1 MGCGQCSSGGCGAVK
16 AIGQTEKSNHK
27 TVAGCSSGGCS
38 TGGCNKMNAYDW
50 LSNMDVPR
58 SMRYDVVEIKFK
70 GGRKEYFRNANNL
83 DLYTG
88 DFVVCE
94 MASGYHIGSVSLQGE
109 LVRLQMIK
117 KGLKDNDE
125 LRKIL
130 RVSTERDLEKH
141 QQAIARDMPT
151 MYRVRE
157 ISKELKL
164 QMKMSDVEFQSDNTK
179 ATFYYSADD
188 RVDFREM
195 IKLLASEFKIRVEM
209 KQISLRQ
216 EAARVGGIGSCGRE
230 LCCSTWLTDFRAIPT
245 SAARYQNLSLNPAK
259 LSGQCGRLKCCLNYE
274 LETYLDA
281 LSDIPTV
288 EKPLKTEKGIAVLQK
303 TDIFRRIM
311 WFSYNNDINWHSLPI
326 HQVVEIMKMNEKGI
340 LPNSLEDLN
349 LIDSIVVDKNAPR
362 NSDLDRLDRKYTD
375 KGKKPQQNSGNK
387 NQQNRPNQPQQNRGN
402 NSPEAAK
409 QEGVVPKNNNQ
420 PQNKGGQPQGGSPQ
434 GKPQGNQQG
443 GSPQKQGNNPQKN
456 NQQGANNQNRNNAVQ
471 PNNPQQGGPQQGGP
485 QQGGSP
491 QGGQKG
497 ASPQN
502 QGNNQPRN
510 NPNNNRQGGSP
521 QGGSPQGGSP
531 QGGQPNQQRQPNQQ
545 PRPQQ
550 QGGQNPNK
558 QGSPQG
564 GSPQGGNK
572 PQGSPSQGGAQ
583 QQGGSPQ
590 GGTPQGGKPNP
601 NQNRPNNQG
610 GNQGKPQHPQHKKGG
625 GQNNNPQNKQGGE
638 KPTPPTE

>member
-16 AIGQTEKSNHK
+16 AIGQTEKSDTK

-38 TGGCNKMNAYDW
+38 SGGCNKMNAFDW

-94 MASGYHIGSVSLQGE
+94 MTSGYHIGSVSLQGE

-125 LRKIL
+125 IKKIL
-130 RVSTERDLEKH
+130 RLSTERDLEKH
-141 QQAIARDMPT
+141 QQAITRDTPT
-151 MYRVRE
+151 MYRVR
-157 ISKELKL
+157 IIAKELKL

-288 EKPLKTEKGIAVLQK
+288 EKPLKTEKGNAVLQK

-349 LIDSIVVDKNAPR
+349 LIDTVVVDKNAPR
-362 NSDLDRLDRKYTD
+362 NSDLDRLDKKYTD
-375 KGKKPQQNSGNK
+375 KGKKPQQFSNGNK
-387 NQQNRPNQPQQNRGN
+387 NQGNRSSTPQQSNIPVNRGSNVAPIEGGRQESLQQKNTN
-402 NSPEAAK
+402 NPQK
-409 QEGVVPKNNNQ
+409 QG
-420 PQNKGGQPQGGSPQ
+420 
-434 GKPQGNQQG
+434 GKPQGNV
-443 GSPQKQGNNPQKN
+443 PQNQGNNPQKN
-456 NQQGANNQNRNNAVQ
+456 N
-471 PNNPQQGGPQQGGP
+471 PNKQ
-485 QQGGSP
+485 
-491 QGGQKG
+491 
-497 ASPQN
+497 
-502 QGNNQPRN
+502 
-510 NPNNNRQGGSP
+510 QGGSP
-521 QGGSPQGGSP
+521 QGGSPQGKS
-531 QGGQPNQQRQPNQQ
+531 Q
-545 PRPQQ
+545 
-550 QGGQNPNK
+550 
-558 QGSPQG
+558 S
-564 GSPQGGNK
+564 QGGNPNQNK
-572 PQGSPSQGGAQ
+572 

-590 GGTPQGGKPNP
+590 DKPQQGGGNKQPNNQQGEKLQNVNPQQNQNKQNP
-601 NQNRPNNQG
+601 NQNQGRNPQHNNQ
-610 GNQGKPQHPQHKKGG
+610 NKKGG
-625 GQNNNPQNKQGGE
+625 GQNNNPQNKQE
-638 KPTPPTE
+638 NQPQAPKPNEDKS

>member
-38 TGGCNKMNAYDW
+38 TGGCNKMNAFDW

-58 SMRYDVVEIKFK
+58 SMRYDVVEVKFK
-70 GGRKEYFRNANNL
+70 GGRKEYFRNSNNL

-94 MASGYHIGSVSLQGE
+94 MASGYHIGTVSLQGE

-117 KGLKDNDE
+117 KGIKDNEE

-130 RVSTERDLEKH
+130 RVGTERDLEKH
-141 QQAIARDMPT
+141 QQSIARDIPT

-157 ISKELKL
+157 IAKELKL

-195 IKLLASEFKIRVEM
+195 IKILASEFKIRVEM

-216 EAARVGGIGSCGRE
+216 EAARVGGVGSCGRE

-288 EKPLKTEKGIAVLQK
+288 DKPLKTEKGIAVLQK

-326 HQVVEIMKMNEKGI
+326 HQVVEIMKMNENGI

-349 LIDSIVVDKNAPR
+349 IVDTEILDKNAPK
-362 NSDLDRLDRKYTD
+362 NSDLDRLDKKYTD
-375 KGKKPQQNSGNK
+375 KKKQPQ
-387 NQQNRPNQPQQNRGN
+387 NQVNRNQPNRPN
-402 NSPEAAK
+402 NSPQNNQNNKNADSTKVQEPVSQK
-409 QEGVVPKNNNQ
+409 QHNQGKQNQ
-420 PQNKGGQPQGGSPQ
+420 PQGNNQQG
-434 GKPQGNQQG
+434 GKPQGD
-443 GSPQKQGNNPQKN
+443 SQKNQGNNQPRGNNQPNNQNKGN
-456 NQQGANNQNRNNAVQ
+456 NQQAN
-471 PNNPQQGGPQQGGP
+471 
-485 QQGGSP
+485 
-491 QGGQKG
+491 QKQ
-497 ASPQN
+497 QN
-502 QGNNQPRN
+502 QGNNQPKN
-510 NPNNNRQGGSP
+510 HPNNQKQGNQNQQGS
-521 QGGSPQGGSP
+521 
-531 QGGQPNQQRQPNQQ
+531 QPNNQQKQANQPNQQ
-545 PRPQQ
+545 PKQ
-550 QGGQNPNK
+550 QGGGQAKPN
-558 QGSPQG
+558 Q
-564 GSPQGGNK
+564 PQGGN
-572 PQGSPSQGGAQ
+572 QG
-583 QQGGSPQ
+583 QQGG
-590 GGTPQGGKPNP
+590 GKP
-601 NQNRPNNQG
+601 NQNRPNNNQGGG
-610 GNQGKPQHPQHKKGG
+610 GNQPKHQNNQPKKGN
-625 GQNNNPQNKQGGE
+625 QQNPQQKQGD
-638 KPTPPTE
+638 KPNQPNKPNGAA

>member
-16 AIGQTEKSNHK
+16 AIGQTENSNTK

-38 TGGCNKMNAYDW
+38 SGGCNKMNAFDW

-58 SMRYDVVEIKFK
+58 SMRYDMVEVKYK
-70 GGRKEYFRNANNL
+70 GGRKEYFRNTNNL

-125 LRKIL
+125 IKKIL
-130 RVSTERDLEKH
+130 RLSTERDLEKH
-141 QQAIARDMPT
+141 QQAIARDTPT
-151 MYRVRE
+151 MYRVR
-157 ISKELKL
+157 IIAKELKL

-288 EKPLKTEKGIAVLQK
+288 EKPLKTEKGNAILQK

-326 HQVVEIMKMNEKGI
+326 HQVVEIMKMNENGI

-349 LIDSIVVDKNAPR
+349 LIDTVVVDKNAPR
-362 NSDLDRLDRKYTD
+362 NSDLDRLDKKYTD
-375 KGKKPQQNSGNK
+375 KGKKPQQFSNGNK
-387 NQQNRPNQPQQNRGN
+387 NQGNRSNTPQQSNIPVNRGSN
-402 NSPEAAK
+402 VAPIEGGK
-409 QEGVVPKNNNQ
+409 QESLQQKNTNNPQ
-420 PQNKGGQPQGGSPQ
+420 KKGGNSQGNTPQN
-434 GKPQGNQQG
+434 
-443 GSPQKQGNNPQKN
+443 QGNNPQKN
-456 NQQGANNQNRNNAVQ
+456 N
-471 PNNPQQGGPQQGGP
+471 PNNKQGGNPQGDIPQGNLNKAVPQQN
-485 QQGGSP
+485 
-491 QGGQKG
+491 K
-497 ASPQN
+497 
-502 QGNNQPRN
+502 
-510 NPNNNRQGGSP
+510 SP

-531 QGGQPNQQRQPNQQ
+531 QDG
-545 PRPQQ
+545 
-550 QGGQNPNK
+550 NP
-558 QGSPQG
+558 PQG
-564 GSPQGGNK
+564 GSLQGGP
-572 PQGSPSQGGAQ
+572 PQ
-583 QQGGSPQ
+583 
-590 GGTPQGGKPNP
+590 
-601 NQNRPNNQG
+601 NQTKQNPNNQG
-610 GNQGKPQHPQHKKGG
+610 RNNQTKKGG
-625 GQNNNPQNKQGGE
+625 GQNNPQNKQGNQPQAP
-638 KPTPPTE
+638 KPKEDKS

>member
-16 AIGQTEKSNHK
+16 AIGQTENSNTK

-38 TGGCNKMNAYDW
+38 SGGCNKMNAFDW

-58 SMRYDVVEIKFK
+58 SMRYDMVEVKYK
-70 GGRKEYFRNANNL
+70 GGRKEYFRNTNNL

-125 LRKIL
+125 IKKIL
-130 RVSTERDLEKH
+130 RLSTERDLEKH
-141 QQAIARDMPT
+141 QQAIARDTPT
-151 MYRVRE
+151 MYRVR
-157 ISKELKL
+157 IIAKELKL

-288 EKPLKTEKGIAVLQK
+288 EKPLKTEKGNAILQK

-326 HQVVEIMKMNEKGI
+326 HQVVEIMKMNENGI

-349 LIDSIVVDKNAPR
+349 LIDTVVVDKNAPR
-362 NSDLDRLDRKYTD
+362 NSDLDRLDKKYTD
-375 KGKKPQQNSGNK
+375 KGKKPQQFSNGNK
-387 NQQNRPNQPQQNRGN
+387 NQGNRSNTPQQSNIPVNRGSN
-402 NSPEAAK
+402 VAPIEGGK
-409 QEGVVPKNNNQ
+409 QESLQQKNPQKKGGNSQGNT
-420 PQNKGGQPQGGSPQ
+420 PQN
-434 GKPQGNQQG
+434 
-443 GSPQKQGNNPQKN
+443 QGNNPQKN
-456 NQQGANNQNRNNAVQ
+456 N
-471 PNNPQQGGPQQGGP
+471 PNNKQGGNPQGDIPQGNLNKAVPQQN
-485 QQGGSP
+485 
-491 QGGQKG
+491 K
-497 ASPQN
+497 
-502 QGNNQPRN
+502 
-510 NPNNNRQGGSP
+510 SP

-531 QGGQPNQQRQPNQQ
+531 QDG
-545 PRPQQ
+545 
-550 QGGQNPNK
+550 NP
-558 QGSPQG
+558 PQG
-564 GSPQGGNK
+564 GSLQGGP
-572 PQGSPSQGGAQ
+572 PQ
-583 QQGGSPQ
+583 
-590 GGTPQGGKPNP
+590 
-601 NQNRPNNQG
+601 NQTKQNPNNQG
-610 GNQGKPQHPQHKKGG
+610 RNNQTKKGG
-625 GQNNNPQNKQGGE
+625 GQNNPQNKQGNQPQAP
-638 KPTPPTE
+638 KPKEDKS

>member
-16 AIGQTEKSNHK
+16 AIGQTENSNTK

-38 TGGCNKMNAYDW
+38 SGGCNKMNAFDW

-58 SMRYDVVEIKFK
+58 SMRYDMVEVKYK
-70 GGRKEYFRNANNL
+70 GGRKEYFRNVNNL

-125 LRKIL
+125 IKKIL
-130 RVSTERDLEKH
+130 RLSTERDLEKH
-141 QQAIARDMPT
+141 QQAIARDTPT
-151 MYRVRE
+151 MYRVR
-157 ISKELKL
+157 IIAKELKL

-288 EKPLKTEKGIAVLQK
+288 EKPLKTEKGNAILQK

-326 HQVVEIMKMNEKGI
+326 HQVVEIMKMNENGI

-349 LIDSIVVDKNAPR
+349 LIDTVVVDKNAPR
-362 NSDLDRLDRKYTD
+362 NSDLDRLDKKYTD
-375 KGKKPQQNSGNK
+375 KGKKPQQFSNGNK
-387 NQQNRPNQPQQNRGN
+387 NQGNRSNTPQQSNIPVNRGSN
-402 NSPEAAK
+402 VAPIEGGK
-409 QEGVVPKNNNQ
+409 QESLQQKNTNNPQ
-420 PQNKGGQPQGGSPQ
+420 KKGGNSQGNTPQN
-434 GKPQGNQQG
+434 
-443 GSPQKQGNNPQKN
+443 QGNNPQKN
-456 NQQGANNQNRNNAVQ
+456 N
-471 PNNPQQGGPQQGGP
+471 PNNKQGGNPQGDIPQGNLNKAVPQQKK
-485 QQGGSP
+485 SP
-491 QGGQKG
+491 
-497 ASPQN
+497 
-502 QGNNQPRN
+502 
-510 NPNNNRQGGSP
+510 QGGSP

-531 QGGQPNQQRQPNQQ
+531 QDG
-545 PRPQQ
+545 
-550 QGGQNPNK
+550 NP
-558 QGSPQG
+558 PQG
-564 GSPQGGNK
+564 GSLQGGP
-572 PQGSPSQGGAQ
+572 PQ
-583 QQGGSPQ
+583 
-590 GGTPQGGKPNP
+590 
-601 NQNRPNNQG
+601 NQTKQNPNNQG
-610 GNQGKPQHPQHKKGG
+610 RNNQTKKGG
-625 GQNNNPQNKQGGE
+625 GQNNPQNKQGNQPQAP
-638 KPTPPTE
+638 KPKEDKS

>member
-16 AIGQTEKSNHK
+16 ALDRTEKSNHK

-50 LSNMDVPR
+50 LSNMEVPM
-58 SMRYDVVEIKFK
+58 SMRYNVVEIKFK
-70 GGRKEYFRNANNL
+70 GGRKEYFRNTNNL
-83 DLYTG
+83 ELYTG

-94 MASGYHIGSVSLQGE
+94 MQTGFHVGSVSLQGE

-117 KGLKDNDE
+117 KGVQDDDNV
-125 LRKIL
+125 RKIL
-130 RVSTERDLEKH
+130 RVANEKDLEKH
-141 QQAIARDMPT
+141 QQAISRDLPT

-157 ISKELKL
+157 IAKELKL

-188 RVDFREM
+188 RVDFREL
-195 IKLLASEFKIRVEM
+195 IKLLAAEFKIRVEM

-326 HQVVEIMKMNEKGI
+326 HKVVEIMKMNERGVS
-340 LPNSLEDLN
+340 PTSLEDLN
-349 LIDSIVVDKNAPR
+349 LPDTTVADKNAPR

-375 KGKKPQQNSGNK
+375 KGKKSQQPSQKGDFKPQ
-387 NQQNRPNQPQQNRGN
+387 N
-402 NSPEAAK
+402 NSQKGTNPA
-409 QEGVVPKNNNQ
+409 QNNQNPAQKPVNQ
-420 PQNKGGQPQGGSPQ
+420 PQNKNNQGGNPNQ
-434 GKPQGNQQG
+434 PKQQG
-443 GSPQKQGNNPQKN
+443 GNP
-456 NQQGANNQNRNNAVQ
+456 
-471 PNNPQQGGPQQGGP
+471 
-485 QQGGSP
+485 
-491 QGGQKG
+491 
-497 ASPQN
+497 N
-502 QGNNQPRN
+502 QGNNQSN
-510 NPNNNRQGGSP
+510 QGG
-521 QGGSPQGGSP
+521 
-531 QGGQPNQQRQPNQQ
+531 
-545 PRPQQ
+545 
-550 QGGQNPNK
+550 NPNK
-558 QGSPQG
+558 QQNNPGGNQPNQG
-564 GSPQGGNK
+564 GHSNKQQNNKPNQGNQGANQPQGGNPNK
-572 PQGSPSQGGAQ
+572 QKGNQPNLGGNPNKQ
-583 QQGGSPQ
+583 QN
-590 GGTPQGGKPNP
+590 NP
-601 NQNRPNNQG
+601 NQANNKAQQNNQG
-610 GNQGKPQHPQHKKGG
+610 GNQPNQGGTPRNGEQNKPQGNQPNQGGNPNKQQNNQRGNQGG
-625 GQNNNPQNKQGGE
+625 GNPNKQQNQGGGNPNNQGNNSNRPQNQGNQPRNAPQNNTHDNNSNQPG
-638 KPTPPTE
+638 

>member
-1 MGCGQCSSGGCGAVK
+1 MSCGQCSSGGCGAVK

-38 TGGCNKMNAYDW
+38 SGGCNKMNAYDW
-50 LSNMDVPR
+50 LSDMDVPR
-58 SMRYDVVEIKFK
+58 SMRYDVVEVKFK

-125 LRKIL
+125 IRKIL

-151 MYRVRE
+151 MYRVRG
-157 ISKELKL
+157 IAKELKL

-362 NSDLDRLDRKYTD
+362 NSDLDRLDKKYTD
-375 KGKKPQQNSGNK
+375 KGKKPQQNNK
-387 NQQNRPNQPQQNRGN
+387 NQQNKPNSPQQNTNQANRGGN
-402 NSPEAAK
+402 QQIEGAKAENSST
-409 QEGVVPKNNNQ
+409 KNPN
-420 PQNKGGQPQGGSPQ
+420 
-434 GKPQGNQQG
+434 PQGNQGNKQG
-443 GSPQKQGNNPQKN
+443 GSSQKNNQQPIQNNQNRNNPAQIANKPQGGNVPNQGNNPQKN
-456 NQQGANNQNRNNAVQ
+456 N
-471 PNNPQQGGPQQGGP
+471 PNNKQGQGGNPNRPVPQ
-485 QQGGSP
+485 
-491 QGGQKG
+491 
-497 ASPQN
+497 
-502 QGNNQPRN
+502 QGNNQQKN
-510 NPNNNRQGGSP
+510 NPS
-521 QGGSPQGGSP
+521 
-531 QGGQPNQQRQPNQQ
+531 
-545 PRPQQ
+545 
-550 QGGQNPNK
+550 NK
-558 QGSPQG
+558 QG
-564 GSPQGGNK
+564 GSPQGGN
-572 PQGSPSQGGAQ
+572 
-583 QQGGSPQ
+583 QQGGNPQ
-590 GGTPQGGKPNP
+590 QNANRPNNPNNQGRNP
-601 NQNRPNNQG
+601 NQNNQ
-610 GNQGKPQHPQHKKGG
+610 NKKGG
-625 GQNNNPQNKQGGE
+625 GPNINPQNKQNNPPASPKPDGE
-638 KPTPPTE
+638 K

>member
-16 AIGQTEKSNHK
+16 AIGQTEKSDTK

-38 TGGCNKMNAYDW
+38 SGGCNKMNAFDW

-58 SMRYDVVEIKFK
+58 SMRYDVVEVKFK
-70 GGRKEYFRNANNL
+70 GGRKEYFRNTNNL

-94 MASGYHIGSVSLQGE
+94 MVSGYHIGSVSLQGE

-125 LRKIL
+125 IKKIL
-130 RVSTERDLEKH
+130 RLSTERDLEKH
-141 QQAIARDMPT
+141 QQAITRDTPT
-151 MYRVRE
+151 MYRVR
-157 ISKELKL
+157 IIAKELKL

-288 EKPLKTEKGIAVLQK
+288 EKPLKTEKGNAVLQK

-349 LIDSIVVDKNAPR
+349 LIDTVVVDKNAPR
-362 NSDLDRLDRKYTD
+362 NSDLDRLDKKYTD
-375 KGKKPQQNSGNK
+375 KGKKPQQFSNGNK
-387 NQQNRPNQPQQNRGN
+387 NQGNRPQQSPIPVNRGSNVAPIEGGRQESLQQRNTN
-402 NSPEAAK
+402 N
-409 QEGVVPKNNNQ
+409 
-420 PQNKGGQPQGGSPQ
+420 
-434 GKPQGNQQG
+434 
-443 GSPQKQGNNPQKN
+443 PQKQGGN
-456 NQQGANNQNRNNAVQ
+456 
-471 PNNPQQGGPQQGGP
+471 
-485 QQGGSP
+485 P
-491 QGGQKG
+491 QGGF
-497 ASPQN
+497 PQGGFP
-502 QGNNQPRN
+502 QGNNSQKN
-510 NPNNNRQGGSP
+510 NPNNKQGGSP
-521 QGGSPQGGSP
+521 QGGSPQG
-531 QGGQPNQQRQPNQQ
+531 
-545 PRPQQ
+545 
-550 QGGQNPNK
+550 NPNK
-558 QGSPQG
+558 QPQQGKPQQGGNPQNGGQNKQGGSSPQGNKPNQQNSNPQGGNNLQQNQNKQQG
-564 GSPQGGNK
+564 GSPQGGN
-572 PQGSPSQGGAQ
+572 
-583 QQGGSPQ
+583 
-590 GGTPQGGKPNP
+590 PNP
-601 NQNRPNNQG
+601 NQVRNPQHNNQ
-610 GNQGKPQHPQHKKGG
+610 NKKGG
-625 GQNNNPQNKQGGE
+625 GQNNNPQNKQGNSPQAPNPNE
-638 KPTPPTE
+638 DKS

>member
-16 AIGQTEKSNHK
+16 AIGQTEKSNTK

-58 SMRYDVVEIKFK
+58 SMRYDVVEVKFK

-88 DFVVCE
+88 DFVACE

-288 EKPLKTEKGIAVLQK
+288 EKPLKTEKGNAVLQK

-362 NSDLDRLDRKYTD
+362 NSDLDRLDKKYTD

-387 NQQNRPNQPQQNRGN
+387 NQQNRPNHPQQNRGN
-402 NSPEAAK
+402 NTPQGDVAK
-409 QEGVVPKNNNQ
+409 QEAIAPKSNNQ
-420 PQNKGGQPQGGSPQ
+420 SQNKGGQPQGGSPQ
-434 GKPQGNQQG
+434 GGKPQGNQQG
-443 GSPQKQGNNPQKN
+443 GSPQKN
-456 NQQGANNQNRNNAVQ
+456 NQQGANNQNRTNVIQQNS
-471 PNNPQQGGPQQGGP
+471 PQQGT
-485 QQGGSP
+485 P
-491 QGGQKG
+491 QGGQKPQQSG
-497 ASPQN
+497 GSPQN
-502 QGNNQPRN
+502 QGNSQSKNQPN
-510 NPNNNRQGGSP
+510 NK
-521 QGGSPQGGSP
+521 QGGSP

-545 PRPQQ
+545 PKPQQ

-558 QGSPQG
+558 QG
-564 GSPQGGNK
+564 N
-572 PQGSPSQGGAQ
+572 
-583 QQGGSPQ
+583 QQGGSPKGNAPQ
-590 GGTPQGGKPNP
+590 DGVQPQGGKQPNNQQGEKPNP

-610 GNQGKPQHPQHKKGG
+610 GNQGKSQHSQQKKGP
-625 GQNNNPQNKQGGE
+625 NNNPLNKQGGE

>member
-16 AIGQTEKSNHK
+16 AIGQTENSNTK

-38 TGGCNKMNAYDW
+38 SGGCNKMNAFDW

-58 SMRYDVVEIKFK
+58 SMRYDMVEVKYK
-70 GGRKEYFRNANNL
+70 GGRKEYFRNTNNL

-125 LRKIL
+125 IKKIL
-130 RVSTERDLEKH
+130 RLSTERDLEKH
-141 QQAIARDMPT
+141 QQAIARDTPT
-151 MYRVRE
+151 MYRVR
-157 ISKELKL
+157 IIAKELKL

-288 EKPLKTEKGIAVLQK
+288 EKPLKTEKGNAILQK

-326 HQVVEIMKMNEKGI
+326 HQVVEIMKMNENGI

-349 LIDSIVVDKNAPR
+349 LIDTVVVDKNAPR
-362 NSDLDRLDRKYTD
+362 NSDLDRLDKKYTD
-375 KGKKPQQNSGNK
+375 KGKKPQQFSNGNK
-387 NQQNRPNQPQQNRGN
+387 NQGNRSNTPQQSNIPVNRGSN
-402 NSPEAAK
+402 VAPIEGGK
-409 QEGVVPKNNNQ
+409 QESLQQKNINNPQ
-420 PQNKGGQPQGGSPQ
+420 KKGGNSQGNTPQN
-434 GKPQGNQQG
+434 
-443 GSPQKQGNNPQKN
+443 QGNNPQKN
-456 NQQGANNQNRNNAVQ
+456 N
-471 PNNPQQGGPQQGGP
+471 PNNKQGGNPQGDIPQGNLNKAVPQQ
-485 QQGGSP
+485 
-491 QGGQKG
+491 KK
-497 ASPQN
+497 
-502 QGNNQPRN
+502 
-510 NPNNNRQGGSP
+510 SP

-531 QGGQPNQQRQPNQQ
+531 QDG
-545 PRPQQ
+545 
-550 QGGQNPNK
+550 NP
-558 QGSPQG
+558 PQG
-564 GSPQGGNK
+564 GSLQGGP
-572 PQGSPSQGGAQ
+572 PQ
-583 QQGGSPQ
+583 
-590 GGTPQGGKPNP
+590 
-601 NQNRPNNQG
+601 NQTKQNPNNQG
-610 GNQGKPQHPQHKKGG
+610 RNNQTKKGG
-625 GQNNNPQNKQGGE
+625 GQNNPQNKQGNQPQAP
-638 KPTPPTE
+638 KPKEDKS

>member
-1 MGCGQCSSGGCGAVK
+1 MGCGQCSSGGCGTVK
-16 AIGQTEKSNHK
+16 AIANASEKSNHK

-38 TGGCNKMNAYDW
+38 SGGCNKMNAFDW

-58 SMRYDVVEIKFK
+58 TMRYDVVEVKFK

-117 KGLKDNDE
+117 KGVKENDE
-125 LRKIL
+125 IKKIL
-130 RVSTERDLEKH
+130 RLSTERDLEKH
-141 QQAIARDMPT
+141 QQAIARDAPT
-151 MYRVRE
+151 MYRVRV
-157 ISKELKL
+157 IAKDLKL

-288 EKPLKTEKGIAVLQK
+288 EKPLKTEKGNAVLQK

-326 HQVVEIMKMNEKGI
+326 SQVVEIQKMNEQGI

-349 LIDSIVVDKNAPR
+349 LIDTVVVDKNAPR
-362 NSDLDRLDRKYTD
+362 NSDLDRLDKKYTD
-375 KGKKPQQNSGNK
+375 RNRKPQQFSNNKNQGNK
-387 NQQNRPNQPQQNRGN
+387 QNTPQQSSISANKGSNVAPIEGGRLESLQQKNNNNSQKQGNNLQKNNNPNNKQGGNPQGNPNQNKQGQAQQGGNPNNKQGQNPNQKQGNSNPQQQNRPNP
-402 NSPEAAK
+402 
-409 QEGVVPKNNNQ
+409 
-420 PQNKGGQPQGGSPQ
+420 
-434 GKPQGNQQG
+434 
-443 GSPQKQGNNPQKN
+443 NP
-456 NQQGANNQNRNNAVQ
+456 
-471 PNNPQQGGPQQGGP
+471 
-485 QQGGSP
+485 
-491 QGGQKG
+491 
-497 ASPQN
+497 
-502 QGNNQPRN
+502 
-510 NPNNNRQGGSP
+510 
-521 QGGSPQGGSP
+521 
-531 QGGQPNQQRQPNQQ
+531 
-545 PRPQQ
+545 
-550 QGGQNPNK
+550 QNPNK
-558 QGSPQG
+558 
-564 GSPQGGNK
+564 
-572 PQGSPSQGGAQ
+572 
-583 QQGGSPQ
+583 
-590 GGTPQGGKPNP
+590 NP
-601 NQNRPNNQG
+601 NQNN
-610 GNQGKPQHPQHKKGG
+610 
-625 GQNNNPQNKQGGE
+625 QNNKGNNNRPPQNGQQSKPLSNDPNAE
-638 KPTPPTE
+638 KNQ

>member
-16 AIGQTEKSNHK
+16 AIGQTEKSNTK

-58 SMRYDVVEIKFK
+58 SMRYDVVEVKFK
-70 GGRKEYFRNANNL
+70 GGRKEYFRNANNI

-94 MASGYHIGSVSLQGE
+94 MASGYHIGSISLQGE

-125 LRKIL
+125 IKKIL
-130 RVSTERDLEKH
+130 RLSTERDLEKH
-141 QQAIARDMPT
+141 QQAIARDTPT
-151 MYRVRE
+151 MYRVR
-157 ISKELKL
+157 IIAKELKL

-195 IKLLASEFKIRVEM
+195 IKFLASEFKIRVEM

-288 EKPLKTEKGIAVLQK
+288 EKPLKTEKGNAVLQK

-326 HQVVEIMKMNEKGI
+326 HKVVEIMKMNEKGI

-349 LIDSIVVDKNAPR
+349 LIDTVVADKNAPR
-362 NSDLDRLDRKYTD
+362 NSDLDRLDKKYTD
-375 KGKKPQQNSGNK
+375 KGKKPQQFSK
-387 NQQNRPNQPQQNRGN
+387 NQGNRPNSPQRSEIPVNRGSNVAPIEGGRQESLQQKNTN
-402 NSPEAAK
+402 NS
-409 QEGVVPKNNNQ
+409 
-420 PQNKGGQPQGGSPQ
+420 
-434 GKPQGNQQG
+434 
-443 GSPQKQGNNPQKN
+443 QK
-456 NQQGANNQNRNNAVQ
+456 
-471 PNNPQQGGPQQGGP
+471 
-485 QQGGSP
+485 
-491 QGGQKG
+491 
-497 ASPQN
+497 

-510 NPNNNRQGGSP
+510 QGNNPQKLGVNPQGNSPQKQGGTPQGANPNQNRQGGSP
-521 QGGSPQGGSP
+521 QVPPQGK
-531 QGGQPNQQRQPNQQ
+531 
-545 PRPQQ
+545 PQQ
-550 QGGQNPNK
+550 GTQAQAGNPQQNQNRPK
-558 QGSPQG
+558 GD
-564 GSPQGGNK
+564 SPQGGNPPQNQNK
-572 PQGSPSQGGAQ
+572 PKGD
-583 QQGGSPQ
+583 SPQ
-590 GGTPQGGKPNP
+590 GGNPQQNKPNP
-601 NQNRPNNQG
+601 NNQGRNPQHNNQ
-610 GNQGKPQHPQHKKGG
+610 NKKGS
-625 GQNNNPQNKQGGE
+625 GQNNNPQNKQGNQPQAP
-638 KPTPPTE
+638 KPNEDKS

>member
-1 MGCGQCSSGGCGAVK
+1 MNYIYTYKMGCGQCSSGGCGAVK
-16 AIGQTEKSNHK
+16 AIGQTEKSNTK

-38 TGGCNKMNAYDW
+38 SGGCNKMNAYDW

-195 IKLLASEFKIRVEM
+195 IKFLASEFKIRVEM

-362 NSDLDRLDRKYTD
+362 NSDLDRLDKKYTD

-387 NQQNRPNQPQQNRGN
+387 NQQNRPNQPLQNRGN
-402 NSPEAAK
+402 ISSLGTPQVDVAK
-409 QEGVVPKNNNQ
+409 QEVIAPKNNNQ
-420 PQNKGGQPQGGSPQ
+420 QQNKGGSPQGGSPQ
-434 GKPQGNQQG
+434 KH
-443 GSPQKQGNNPQKN
+443 GNNPQKN
-456 NQQGANNQNRNNAVQ
+456 NQQGVNNQNRNNSVQ

-485 QQGGSP
+485 QQGGGFS
-491 QGGQKG
+491 
-497 ASPQN
+497 QN
-502 QGNNQPRN
+502 QGNNQLKS
-510 NPNNNRQGGSP
+510 NPNGNKQGNLQNSPQQGGQQRHPNQQPKPQQQGGQNIIKQGNP
-521 QGGSPQGGSP
+521 QGGSPQGGS
-531 QGGQPNQQRQPNQQ
+531 
-545 PRPQQ
+545 
-550 QGGQNPNK
+550 
-558 QGSPQG
+558 
-564 GSPQGGNK
+564 
-572 PQGSPSQGGAQ
+572 
-583 QQGGSPQ
+583 
-590 GGTPQGGKPNP
+590 PQGGKPNP

-610 GNQGKPQHPQHKKGG
+610 GNQGKPQHPQHKKGSIS
-625 GQNNNPQNKQGGE
+625 NNNPQNKQGDE
-638 KPTPPTE
+638 KPTTSNKPNTEQQ